1 MATQLVNTTGVS
13 IRVAGSTAGGTSAR
27 LDAMDDV
34 VESAKSNGNILVY
47 NSTTGNYIL
56 SAPDADGGT
65 F

>member
-1 MATQLVNTTGVS
+1 MAIQLVNTTGVS
-13 IRVAGSTAGGTSAR
+13 IRIAGSTAGGTSAR
-27 LDAMDDV
+27 LDAVDDV

-47 NSTTGNYIL
+47 NSTTENYVL

>member
-1 MATQLVNTTGVS
+1 MATQLVNTTGMA
-13 IRVAGSTAGGTSAR
+13 IRVAGSMAGGTAVR